1 MKLKIC
7 HHNFMKR
14 VILDCLKMNLKIT
27 VHFSQNV
34 EYILVSVIMKRK
46 IRKRNVTSEPT
57 WQPNIQNALKV
68 QVTTVHRSMQNPLIR
83 SIHQSIGVIMNK
95 FLELVAEEIES
106 SANETLKDIQNKKRR
121 PARPSPTACSKCIGA
136 FQITKWLP
144 WTGLFRSL
152 GLFQSDTNFISDCRQ
167 ITFVTLNGFCPLSK
181 PHTSPPPPPPPPPP
195 HHHVFLNEQ
204 YQNG

>member
-57 WQPNIQNALKV
+57 
-68 QVTTVHRSMQNPLIR
+68 
-83 SIHQSIGVIMNK
+83 
-95 FLELVAEEIES
+95 
-106 SANETLKDIQNKKRR
+106 
-121 PARPSPTACSKCIGA
+121 
-136 FQITKWLP
+136 
-144 WTGLFRSL
+144 
-152 GLFQSDTNFISDCRQ
+152 
-167 ITFVTLNGFCPLSK
+167 
-181 PHTSPPPPPPPPPP
+181 
-195 HHHVFLNEQ
+195 
-204 YQNG
+204 